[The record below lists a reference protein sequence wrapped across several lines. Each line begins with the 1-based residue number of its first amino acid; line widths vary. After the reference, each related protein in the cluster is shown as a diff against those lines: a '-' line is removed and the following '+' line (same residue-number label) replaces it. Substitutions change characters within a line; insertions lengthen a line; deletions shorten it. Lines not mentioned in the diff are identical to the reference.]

1 MKNEENFNCMVCEFR
16 IKNGRKWG
24 EWMMERE
31 YQLLEVTE
39 IIVNG
44 DKRKPSYGCDDF
56 DLGYL
61 KAVNWLYQSER
72 TWSPKQAEFRITQQ
86 YRSWCSQRTEYVYKM
101 VSQEAE
107 QVSA

>member
-1 MKNEENFNCMVCEFR
+1 MKNKENFNCMVCEFR

-24 EWMMERE
+24 EWKMECE
-31 YQLLEVTE
+31 YQSVEVTE

-44 DKRKPSYGCDDF
+44 DQYGKPSGDCAF

-61 KAVNWLYQSER
+61 KAVNWLYQSR
-72 TWSPKQAEFRITQQ
+72 LTWSPKQAEFRI
-86 YRSWCSQRTEYVYKM
+86 RERHSPLFDERTEYVYKM